1 MKVNN
6 FFPMS
11 NYYAQTLGETL
22 KQEEQ
27 QFPYV
32 SNNKGIA
39 VAATC
44 AGTSCTG
51 GCKGSCKGS
60 CTGGCTGGCKGSCSG
75 TCSGTCTGTCSTT
88 CSGNC
93 AKTCTGG
100 CETYCQTC
108 QAYCQYNQT
117 FSKNNGA
124 NKPSGAGKVFTW
136 DSTVGE
142 DKTIFISAEDW
153 NKLAGYVEKA
163 ANVCIGGSSGSV
175 LTVKK
180 GEAISAKVFNSM
192 SSKLTAITSRIV
204 KDKEKT
210 ANQSVI
216 YASDF
221 AALKDGYNNAQ
232 IKSTLPSG
240 KYPSSGGKDSCCQLG
255 QACMT
260 QAQGRPSLQPC
271 TQSPGR

>member
-1 MKVNN
+1 MQMNN
-6 FFPMS
+6 FFPIS

-22 KQEEQ
+22 KQKEQ

-32 SNNKGIA
+32 NNNEGIA
-39 VAATC
+39 VTATC
-44 AGTSCTG
+44 SGTNCTG
-51 GCKGSCKGS
+51 GCKGTCKGT
-60 CTGGCTGGCKGSCSG
+60 CAGGCKGTCKGTCSG
-75 TCSGTCTGTCSTT
+75 TCSGTCTGTCSST

-100 CETYCQTC
+100 CETYCQKC
-108 QAYCQYNQT
+108 QAYCQYEQT

-124 NKPSGAGKVFTW
+124 NKPTGAGKVFTW

-142 DKTIFISAEDW
+142 DKTILISATDW
-153 NKLAGYVEKA
+153 NKLAGYVENA
-163 ANVCIGGSSGSV
+163 ASVCVGGSSGSI
-175 LTVKK
+175 TRAKK
-180 GEAISAKVFNSM
+180 DEAISAAIFNSM

-221 AALKDGYNNAQ
+221 AALKNGYNNAQ

-240 KYPSSGGKDSCCQLG
+240 KYPTSGGKNSCCQLG

-271 TQSPGR
+271 TQSPGK